1 MLIQLESTDVVEIVL
16 KLRFCWE
23 HCKYLN
29 ARFECN
35 DIVSFIY
42 SHYPLDPNA
51 KLSDTKCFT
60 CSIRWFCVR
69 IERVMT
75 VYENYSVI
83 AFKSCIQKF
92 TVSNCLQIC
101 NFYIFNSI
109 ESMLGIVSL
118 TLLWRSSFAGMQKI
132 KKYFGNNRPNIC
144 WLIFFHNLVLC
155 RTSQIRYNHKF
166 LYQ

>member
-1 MLIQLESTDVVEIVL
+1 MQWHRKFHILQ
-16 KLRFCWE
+16 
-23 HCKYLN
+23 
-29 ARFECN
+29 
-35 DIVSFIY
+35 
-42 SHYPLDPNA
+42 NA
-51 KLSDTKCFT
+51 KLSDTKYFT
-60 CSIRWFCVR
+60 LSITWFWVR

-75 VYENYSVI
+75 VYENYNII
-83 AFKSCIQKF
+83 AFKSCIQIS

-101 NFYIFNSI
+101 NFYIYNSI
-109 ESMLGIVSL
+109 ESIATHSLLGIVSL